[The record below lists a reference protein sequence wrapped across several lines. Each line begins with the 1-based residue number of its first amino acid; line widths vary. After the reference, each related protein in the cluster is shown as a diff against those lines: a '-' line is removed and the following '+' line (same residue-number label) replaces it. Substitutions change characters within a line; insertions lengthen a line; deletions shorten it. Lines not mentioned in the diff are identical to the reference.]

1 MATQNQKPLHHI
13 KVASAQVTIW
23 EHHTDKGNPFLTAT
37 VSRSYKDKEGNWQT
51 AHSFSI
57 EQLDSAIDAMIDA
70 KEFMREHRRAAS
82 KAA

>member
-1 MATQNQKPLHHI
+1 MATLNPKPLHHI

-37 VSRSYKDKEGNWQT
+37 VSRSYKDKEGQWQNGY
-51 AHSFSI
+51 SFSI

-70 KEFMREHRRAAS
+70 KEFMRQQRRSSS